1 MTTNT
6 FAMLV
11 VAMIQYLQSTGL
23 SRQELARYADLPGDA
38 VETPNQLS
46 AAQLQRLWQLI
57 QARLSASFSFSLRVR
72 PLIAAQLARGRVHV
86 ETVAA
91 QLNMSRH
98 TLYKRLKA
106 ENLTFADLL
115 DEVRKEQALTYLR
128 ESPRSLAEIGDLLGF
143 SELSAFSRAFKR
155 WMGVSPAEF
164 RAAGR

>member
-1 MTTNT
+1 
-6 FAMLV
+6 
-11 VAMIQYLQSTGL
+11 
-23 SRQELARYADLPGDA
+23 
-38 VETPNQLS
+38 
-46 AAQLQRLWQLI
+46 
-57 QARLSASFSFSLRVR
+57 
-72 PLIAAQLARGRVHV
+72 
-86 ETVAA
+86 
-91 QLNMSRH
+91 MSRH

-164 RAAGR
+164 R